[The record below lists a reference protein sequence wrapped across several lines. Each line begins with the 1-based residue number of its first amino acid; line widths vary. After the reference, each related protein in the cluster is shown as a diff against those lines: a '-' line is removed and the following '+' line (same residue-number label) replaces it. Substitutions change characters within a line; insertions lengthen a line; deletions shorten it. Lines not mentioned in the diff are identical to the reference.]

1 MYELKQMAQKCSE
14 NPKSNVSKAEKC
26 KTTDKTR
33 QNFRKNHPSKQRITK
48 TYEISKA
55 QKTAR
60 SKKSKQ
66 NTGKR
71 KSEGKRLSNR
81 PSKHS
86 VGAKR
91 TFKNVKHL
99 LSPSSNA
106 TRALFL
112 SLLKHNERQIFQKS
126 AQESKETL
134 KRSQNVSKRRR
145 PFRNTTSN
153 AGFPLF
159 EITRSI
165 CACDGDI

>member
-1 MYELKQMAQKCSE
+1 MQNHRQSP
-14 NPKSNVSKAEKC
+14 PKLPKKSPEQ
-26 KTTDKTR
+26 TTHHKKHTKY
-33 QNFRKNHPSKQRITK
+33 RKRKKLQ
-48 TYEISKA
+48 EV
-55 QKTAR
+55 
-60 SKKSKQ
+60 KKSKQ
-66 NTGKR
+66 NTGKG

-81 PSKHS
+81 PSKHF

-99 LSPSSNA
+99 LSPSTNT

-126 AQESKETL
+126 AQKSKETL

-145 PFRNTTSN
+145 AFQNTTSN

-159 EITRSI
+159 EIARSI